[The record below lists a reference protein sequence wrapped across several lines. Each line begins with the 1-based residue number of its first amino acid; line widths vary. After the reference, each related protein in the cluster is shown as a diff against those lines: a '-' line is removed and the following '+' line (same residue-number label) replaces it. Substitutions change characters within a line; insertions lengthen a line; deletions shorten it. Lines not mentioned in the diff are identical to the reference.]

1 MYMKKLSLIAS
12 INCRCTTNENKSA
25 KGAAEYLTL
34 AEVIR

>member
-1 MYMKKLSLIAS
+1 MKYFEMKCLWSFHCHCDI
-12 INCRCTTNENKSA
+12 NKSA